1 MKKIIAIVVASL
13 LLLCNY
19 SNAQNIPTNAHKNP
33 YGGGWECDRG
43 FKQVGNEC
51 SRVSI
56 PANASLDILGH
67 DWECN
72 RGFKRSGN
80 ECTKVNIP
88 QNAGLD
94 ILGHD
99 WECNRGFRRV
109 GNECSKVQVPS
120 NAGLDVL
127 GHDWECN
134 RGFKRSGNECV
145 KLTLPANATLDVLGH
160 DWVCI
165 KGYKRVSQECK
176 QMTDAEK
183 TAQAEFEKNIRREMQ
198 RRQAMGARGE
208 HCDSEYS
215 SGANVC
221 VTVKRAELDCSESYD
236 RSHYDSCQADISL
249 YIETDYRGRGYIDGR
264 VKCEVTVAATG
275 ARGYESSESN
285 EERWNFSLYANDSA
299 TKTIEVDFSFSSY
312 DKVRKVRISDVSCR
326 VRDLY
331 AY

>member
-1 MKKIIAIVVASL
+1 MVLASL
-13 LLLCNY
+13 LLLCNH
-19 SNAQNIPTNAHKNP
+19 SNAQSIPTNAHKNP
-33 YGGGWECDRG
+33 YGGGWGCDRG
-43 FKQVGNEC
+43 FKRVGNKC
-51 SRVSI
+51 SKVLI
-56 PANASLDILGH
+56 PANASLNILGH

-99 WECNRGFRRV
+99 WECNRGF
-109 GNECSKVQVPS
+109 
-120 NAGLDVL
+120 
-127 GHDWECN
+127 
-134 RGFKRSGNECV
+134 KRSGNECV

-160 DWVCI
+160 DWVCN
-165 KGYKRVSQECK
+165 KGFKRVSQECQK
-176 QMTDAEK
+176 MTDAEK
-183 TAQAEFEKNIRREMQ
+183 ATQAEFEKNIRREIQ
-198 RRQAMGARGE
+198 SRQAMGARGE

-236 RSHYDSCQADISL
+236 QSYYDSCLADISL

-264 VKCEVTVAATG
+264 VNCEVTVAATS

-285 EERWNFSLYANDSA
+285 DERWNFSLYANDSA
-299 TKTIEVDFSFSSY
+299 TETIEVDFSFSSY